1 MRVYSPL
8 VANQEP
14 TRPATA
20 GKRNESW
27 SIVVNASEIRDIPTS
42 RVADGSGLPWKLAT
56 WGSTLDERLLSRLE
70 RHFPCLSDLEKQ
82 GTIIVAE
89 GPALEAELVADGE
102 NKTVKV
108 DEVVR
113 KPVLKTSEL
122 LGLRHV
128 FTFPDA
134 VLEANG
140 KFYASVRRGS
150 RGLAI
155 CKAPHVIVSAA
166 RNFAVYEERYLVV
179 PPRQIGIVSP
189 TGDRQFLK
197 ALSLY
202 LSSDFAFYHQFL
214 TSTELGVKRD
224 RATLGALRNMP
235 ISIRDL
241 SADRRKQWEDL
252 HSRLMR
258 TTPQSVRESQESVT
272 GPAATHAPAGRRA
285 E

>member
-1 MRVYSPL
+1 M
-8 VANQEP
+8 
-14 TRPATA
+14 
-20 GKRNESW
+20 
-27 SIVVNASEIRDIPTS
+27 
-42 RVADGSGLPWKLAT
+42 
-56 WGSTLDERLLSRLE
+56 
-70 RHFPCLSDLEKQ
+70 
-82 GTIIVAE
+82 
-89 GPALEAELVADGE
+89 
-102 NKTVKV
+102 
-108 DEVVR
+108 
-113 KPVLKTSEL
+113 
-122 LGLRHV
+122 
-128 FTFPDA
+128 
-134 VLEANG
+134 LEANG

-155 CKAPHVIVSAA
+155 CQAPHVIVSAV

-252 HSRLMR
+252 HTRLMR

-272 GPAATHAPAGRRA
+272 GPQQLTLLPDDEQNDETVDLLRELNGLVSESLELDAGEEARPRFGPRSPGPQRRKDR
-285 E
+285 